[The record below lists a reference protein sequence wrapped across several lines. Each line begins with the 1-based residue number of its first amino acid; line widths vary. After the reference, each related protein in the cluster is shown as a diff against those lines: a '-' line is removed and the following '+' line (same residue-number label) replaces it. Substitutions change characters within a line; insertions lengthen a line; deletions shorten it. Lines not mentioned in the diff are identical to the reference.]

1 MKAIVNDSLEF
12 VLEDASQWDCVELKA
27 NQFHILYKNNSYV
40 ADLVSVDFSSKTVE
54 IIINN
59 RLYSVSLQ
67 DKFDLLLNQLGMT
80 NEASNKE
87 NDVKAPMPGRVLDVL
102 VSAGEA
108 VSAGDGLLVLEAM
121 KMENIIKSTRQ
132 GTIKAISVMANENVE
147 KNTILLSYE

>member
-1 MKAIVNDSLEF
+1 
-12 VLEDASQWDCVELKA
+12 
-27 NQFHILYKNNSYV
+27 
-40 ADLVSVDFSSKTVE
+40 
-54 IIINN
+54 
-59 RLYSVSLQ
+59 
-67 DKFDLLLNQLGMT
+67 MT

-147 KNTILLSYE
+147 KIRFYYLTNSLNQLNVKLY

>member
-54 IIINN
+54 ILINN

-67 DKFDLLLNQLGMT
+67 DKFDLLLNQLGH
-80 NEASNKE
+80 
-87 NDVKAPMPGRVLDVL
+87 D
-102 VSAGEA
+102 
-108 VSAGDGLLVLEAM
+108 
-121 KMENIIKSTRQ
+121 
-132 GTIKAISVMANENVE
+132 
-147 KNTILLSYE
+147 

>member
-1 MKAIVNDSLEF
+1 MLRR
-12 VLEDASQWDCVELKA
+12 WDCVELKA

-87 NDVKAPMPGRVLDVL
+87 NDVKAQCLEGVLDVL

-132 GTIKAISVMANENVE
+132 GTIKAISVVANENVE